1 MAGTQALD
9 MTKGS
14 PVKLMICFALPM
26 MVGSIFQALYSMVD
40 SAVLGRYVGAD
51 ALAAIG
57 AASSTTAFLL
67 MLATSVTTAVS
78 IVMSQYV
85 GSRDEEKI
93 RSGLSATL
101 WLTLAVGVVLGI
113 ASVLL
118 AGPLM
123 HLLDAPENV
132 ADMSVQYIRLVCGFC
147 IASFAYNAV
156 ASILRALG
164 DSRTPLIFLIICS
177 VLNVVLDLLAVIV
190 LGMGVDGVAIATVLS
205 QAVSALGCTAYM
217 LGKYPQFR
225 LSGRD
230 LMPEGRVMTRIL
242 GMGGQM
248 ALQSSLLSVGMMVIT
263 RIINSYGSD
272 IVAAFTVGSNVQN
285 LAVML
290 FSSFSF
296 GFSVYVGQNY
306 GAKDM
311 PRIRR
316 GLNEMLLLVGGI
328 SLFACVLSRVFA
340 GQLVGLYITAE
351 ETAVIEA
358 AILFVR
364 IQACF
369 YPFLG
374 WIWLYLS
381 TLKGVGRIT
390 VTTVSSFVE
399 LGCKIGFSLLL
410 PAVMG
415 SFVGIWYAAPLGW
428 IFGLVPLVIYYYSGR
443 WTKLPKDI
451 A

>member
-1 MAGTQALD
+1 MAGTEALD

-14 PVKLMICFALPM
+14 PVKLMVRFALPM

-40 SAVLGRYVGAD
+40 SAVLGRYVGAE

-57 AASSTTAFLL
+57 AASSTTSFLL

-78 IVMSQYV
+78 IIMSQYV
-85 GSRDEEKI
+85 GSRDTGKI

-101 WLTLAVGVVLGI
+101 WLTLVVGVVLGI

-118 AGPLM
+118 AEPLM
-123 HLLDAPENV
+123 RILDAPENV
-132 ADMSVQYIRLVCGFC
+132 RGMSVTYIRLVCGFC

-164 DSRTPLIFLIICS
+164 DSRAPLIFLIICTL
-177 VLNVVLDLLAVIV
+177 LNMALDLLAVIV
-190 LGMGVDGVAIATVLS
+190 LGMDVDGVAIATVVS
-205 QAVSALGCTAYM
+205 QAISALGCTVYM
-217 LGKYPQFR
+217 LYRYPQFR
-225 LSGRD
+225 LSAKD
-230 LMPEGRVMTRIL
+230 LLPEGRVMTRIL

-248 ALQSSLLSVGMMVIT
+248 ALQSSLLSVGMMAIT
-263 RIINSYGSD
+263 RIINSYGSN

-306 GAKDM
+306 GAKDIH
-311 PRIRR
+311 RIRR

-328 SLFACVLSRVFA
+328 SVFACILSRVFA
-340 GQLVGLYITAE
+340 SQLVGLYVTAE

-381 TLKGVGRIT
+381 TLKGVGRIPI
-390 VTTVSSFVE
+390 TTVSSVVE
-399 LGCKIGFSLLL
+399 LGSKIGFSLLL
-410 PAVMG
+410 PALMG

-428 IFGLVPLVIYYYSGR
+428 ILGIVPLAVYYYSGR
-443 WTKLPKDI
+443 WTKLPEDI

>member
-1 MAGTQALD
+1 MMAGTQALD

-14 PVKLMICFALPM
+14 PVKLMIRFAIPM
-26 MVGSIFQALYSMVD
+26 MVGSVFQALYSMVD

-57 AASSTTAFLL
+57 AASSTTSFLL
-67 MLATSVTTAVS
+67 LLATSVTTAVS

-85 GSRDEEKI
+85 GSRDEVRI
-93 RSGLSATL
+93 QSGLSATV
-101 WLTLAVGVVLGI
+101 WLTLGVGLVLGI
-113 ASVLL
+113 VSVLL
-118 AGPLM
+118 ADPLM
-123 HLLDAPENV
+123 RLLKAPENV
-132 ADMSVQYIRLVCGFC
+132 MDMSVWYIRLVCGCC

-156 ASILRALG
+156 ASVLRALG

-177 VLNVVLDLLAVIV
+177 VLNVVLDLMAVIL

-205 QAVSALGCTAYM
+205 QAVSAAGCCVYM
-217 LGKYPQFR
+217 VRKYPQFR
-225 LSGRD
+225 LGRND
-230 LMPEGRVMTRIL
+230 LIPDRKVMTRIL

-306 GAKDM
+306 GARDIS
-311 PRIRR
+311 RIRR

-328 SLFACVLSRVFA
+328 SVFACILSRVFA
-340 GQLVGLYITAE
+340 SQLVGLYVTAE

-381 TLKGVGRIT
+381 TLKGVGRIPI
-390 VTTVSSFVE
+390 TTVSSVVE
-399 LGCKIGFSLLL
+399 LGSKIGFSLLL
-410 PAVMG
+410 PVLMG

-428 IFGLVPLVIYYYSGR
+428 ILGIVPLAVYYYSGR
-443 WTKLPKDI
+443 WTKGLRKD
-451 A
+451 